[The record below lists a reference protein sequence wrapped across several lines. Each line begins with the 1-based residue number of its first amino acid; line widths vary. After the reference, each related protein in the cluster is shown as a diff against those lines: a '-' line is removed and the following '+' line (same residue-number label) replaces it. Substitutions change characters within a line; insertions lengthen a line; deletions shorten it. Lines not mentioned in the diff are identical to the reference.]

1 MWAFPVIM
9 CEGEKEGCVYQR
21 EKTIKVSLAL
31 PQGEC
36 QPTRITDT
44 RKLSKQAGEQQQKNP
59 RKNVVWLCRRN
70 TNYRNFSELL
80 TACLITRQQSEECV
94 SP

>member
-1 MWAFPVIM
+1 M

-59 RKNVVWLCRRN
+59 RKNVV
-70 TNYRNFSELL
+70 
-80 TACLITRQQSEECV
+80 
-94 SP
+94 